1 MKKAVCFIMIA
12 IMLSPFAGCQNN
24 NDSSLALDETTA
36 AQTFPSEKYINNEVL
51 KQNDES
57 VYSIILKF
65 GDNSY
70 SAKLY
75 KNESTDEFMRKL
87 PLTLNMSDLNS
98 NEKYDYLDFTL
109 PVNSENTEI
118 KSGDIM
124 LYGDNCFVVFYES
137 FRTSYSY
144 TRLGYIENT
153 QDFVNALGDGNIT
166 ITIDVKE

>member
-1 MKKAVCFIMIA
+1 M
-12 IMLSPFAGCQNN
+12 
-24 NDSSLALDETTA
+24 
-36 AQTFPSEKYINNEVL
+36 
-51 KQNDES
+51 
-57 VYSIILKF
+57 ILKF
-65 GDNSY
+65 VDISD
-70 SAKLY
+70 SAQLY